1 MKRLALAGAIAL
13 ALMAPA
19 CADPVTDALDHLFKA
34 STVRNLRTVR
44 IPPAR
49 GFRHGRI
56 AVRER
61 VHAYSAIWRGDS
73 GVSTLIA
80 SYVSARLG
88 PHWVPVALQ
97 IARIESGGRC
107 GAANPSGAVGLF
119 QVMHP
124 EQFGVSR
131 AAARTC
137 NGGVVAG
144 VAHMARCVA
153 RGARTDAQMMAC
165 HNTGSPFSRRV
176 ERAYRRYVR
185 R

>member
-1 MKRLALAGAIAL
+1 M
-13 ALMAPA
+13 
-19 CADPVTDALDHLFKA
+19 
-34 STVRNLRTVR
+34 
-44 IPPAR
+44 
-49 GFRHGRI
+49 
-56 AVRER
+56 
-61 VHAYSAIWRGDS
+61 HAYSAIWRGDS

-131 AAARTC
+131 ASARTC
-137 NGGVVAG
+137 NGG
-144 VAHMARCVA
+144 VA